1 MSITEAVVE
10 QAALDLLQELGWRYE
25 DPADIAPD
33 GPGKRR
39 TSNGEVILPGLLQEA
54 ARRINPHIPQEAL
67 LAALKQVQVTQTPS
81 LIAEN
86 RRIHSLLVAGIDIEY
101 RRPDGSIRG
110 DKLRLIDF
118 ADPANNDLMVTN
130 QFTVVENG
138 HNRRPDVVVFVNG
151 LPLVVIELK
160 NAASETAT
168 LADAFHQLQTYKQQ
182 IPALFRTN
190 ALLIISDGLLARVGS
205 LSAAEDRFMP
215 WRSVT
220 GARDDF
226 TPEGPREMQTLLRGV
241 LEPAYFL
248 QLLRDF
254 TVFGDRGDGIF
265 KIIAGYHQFHG
276 ARKALESAINAASEA
291 GGRKIGVIWHT
302 QGSGKS
308 LLMAFFAGLLA
319 RAPAL
324 KNPTV
329 LVVTD
334 RNDLD
339 DQLFATFSL
348 CRDLIRQTPEQ
359 IRDRDD
365 LREKLDRQSGGVL
378 FSTLQKFSPKA
389 EEETFPCLSARK
401 NIIVIADEAH
411 RSQYGFEAR
420 LNRDTGALG
429 YGYAHYLRQALP
441 NASFAG
447 FTGTPIEAAD
457 VNTPAVFGDYVD
469 IYDISRAVEDKAT
482 VPIYYESRLARVEL
496 RTEKLPEIDAA
507 VDALFDDETLSE
519 QEKAKSGWSSVERL
533 VGAPP
538 RLEKVA
544 RDIVEH
550 FEARLEAL
558 AGKGMVVCMSR
569 AICVALYEQIIA
581 RRPGWHSED
590 DGEGAVKIVMT
601 GSAADPLE
609 WQPHIGSKMRRDLLA
624 KRARDP
630 EDPLKLVIV
639 RDMWLTGFDAPAMH
653 TMYID
658 KPMRGHGL
666 MQAIARVNRV
676 FRDKPGGLVVDYI
689 GIGQN
694 LKKALQ
700 NYTANDREQTGI
712 DEEEAV
718 SALKERVER
727 ARNFFSGFDYQPG
740 LTGPAQERLRALA
753 GTVEWVLRKQKERAD
768 AASDEKAKKAAR
780 NAYADLV
787 ANLSKAF
794 ALAAASDYAQTVK
807 EEVGFFQAVNAALL
821 KSSDKTGKSTRDREF
836 AIGQLIAEAIA
847 DANIIDVLQAAG
859 MTSPEISVLSE
870 EFLSEI
876 QSMEHKNLALEAL
889 KKLLAGEIRAR
900 RKKNVVEAKSFSE
913 RLEAAVARY
922 HANALTSLE
931 MIQELID
938 MARDLRDSVRRGDD
952 LGLSEEELAFYDA
965 LAQNQSAVEVL
976 GNEELR
982 KIAHVLVAQLQ
993 RNVTVDWHLKESA
1006 RARLRLLVRRILK
1019 KYGYPPDLAPVAV
1032 STVLSQAETL
1042 LQWSTAR

>member
-1 MSITEAVVE
+1 MSITEALVE
-10 QAALDLLQELGWRYE
+10 RAALDLLQELGWRYE

-33 GPGKRR
+33 GPDKRR
-39 TSNGEVILPGLLQEA
+39 TSNGEVILSGLLEEA

-67 LAALKQVQVTQTPS
+67 LAALKQVRVTETPS

-86 RRIHSLLVAGIDIEY
+86 RRIHSLLVAGIDVEY

-138 HNRRPDVVVFVNG
+138 HNRRPDVVAFVNG

-160 NAASETAT
+160 NPASETAT
-168 LADAFHQLQTYKQQ
+168 LADAFHQLQTYKQE

-190 ALLIISDGLLARVGS
+190 ALLITSDGLLARVGS

-215 WRSVT
+215 WRTVT
-220 GARDDF
+220 GTRDDF
-226 TPEGPREMQTLLRGV
+226 TPEGPREMPTLLRGV

-276 ARKALESAINAASEA
+276 ARKALARAINAASEA

-308 LLMAFFAGLLA
+308 FLMAFFAGLLA

-389 EEETFPCLSARK
+389 EEERFPCLSLRK

-457 VNTPAVFGDYVD
+457 VNTPAVFGEYVD

-519 QEKAKSGWSSVERL
+519 QERAKAGWSRVERL

-544 RDIVEH
+544 RDIVGH

-569 AICVALYEQIIA
+569 AICVALYRQIIEQ
-581 RRPGWHSED
+581 RPDWHSED
-590 DGEGAVKIVMT
+590 DREGVVKIVMT

-609 WQPHIGSKMRRDLLA
+609 WQPHIGGKMRRDLLA

-630 EDPLKLVIV
+630 ADPLRLVIV
-639 RDMWLTGFDAPAMH
+639 RDMWLTGFDAPDMH

-700 NYTANDREQTGI
+700 HYTANDREQTGI

-718 SALKERVER
+718 AALTELVER
-727 ARNFFSGFDYQPG
+727 ARHFFSGFDYQPG
-740 LTGPAQERLRALA
+740 LTGPAPERLHALA
-753 GTVEWVLRKQKERAD
+753 GAIEWVLQKQKERAG
-768 AASDEKAKKAAR
+768 AAPDEKAKKAAL
-780 NAYADLV
+780 NHYADLV

-794 ALAAASDYAQTVK
+794 ALAAASDYARTVK
-807 EEVGFFQAVNAALL
+807 DEVGFFQAVGAALL
-821 KSSDKTGKSTRDREF
+821 KSSDQTGKSTRDREF

-847 DANIIDVLQAAG
+847 DTGIIDVLQAAG

-876 QSMEHKNLALEAL
+876 QSMDHKNLALEAL

-900 RKKNVVEAKSFSE
+900 QKKNVVEAKAFSE

-952 LGLSEEELAFYDA
+952 LGLGEEELAFYDA

-982 KIAHVLVAQLQ
+982 KIAHVLVKQLQ
-993 RNVTVDWHLKESA
+993 QNVTVDWHLKESA
-1006 RARLRLLVRRILK
+1006 RARLRILVRRILK

-1032 STVLSQAETL
+1032 NTVLSQAETL
-1042 LQWSTAR
+1042 LQWSAAR

>member
-1 MSITEAVVE
+1 MITRCA
-10 QAALDLLQELGWRYE
+10 
-25 DPADIAPD
+25 I
-33 GPGKRR
+33 
-39 TSNGEVILPGLLQEA
+39 
-54 ARRINPHIPQEAL
+54 
-67 LAALKQVQVTQTPS
+67 
-81 LIAEN
+81 
-86 RRIHSLLVAGIDIEY
+86 
-101 RRPDGSIRG
+101 
-110 DKLRLIDF
+110 
-118 ADPANNDLMVTN
+118 
-130 QFTVVENG
+130 
-138 HNRRPDVVVFVNG
+138 
-151 LPLVVIELK
+151 
-160 NAASETAT
+160 TAI
-168 LADAFHQLQTYKQQ
+168 TYVK
-182 IPALFRTN
+182 AKVRMH
-190 ALLIISDGLLARVGS
+190 
-205 LSAAEDRFMP
+205 E
-215 WRSVT
+215 
-220 GARDDF
+220 
-226 TPEGPREMQTLLRGV
+226 
-241 LEPAYFL
+241 
-248 QLLRDF
+248 
-254 TVFGDRGDGIF
+254 
-265 KIIAGYHQFHG
+265 YHQFHG
-276 ARKALESAINAASEA
+276 ARKALVSAIDAASEQ

-308 LLMAFFAGLLA
+308 FLMAFFAGLLA
-319 RAPAL
+319 RDPAL

-389 EEETFPCLSARK
+389 EEERFPCLSARK

-411 RSQYGFEAR
+411 RSQYGFGAK
-420 LNRDTGALG
+420 LNRDTGARR

-457 VNTPAVFGDYVD
+457 VNTPAVFGEYVD

-496 RTEKLPEIDAA
+496 QTEKLPEIDAA

-519 QEKAKSGWSSVERL
+519 QEKARWSRVERL

-544 RDIVEH
+544 QDIVTH
-550 FEARLEAL
+550 FEARLQAL

-581 RRPGWHSED
+581 RRPDWHSED
-590 DGEGAVKIVMT
+590 DREGAIKIVMT
-601 GSAADPLE
+601 GSASDPPE
-609 WQPHIGSKMRRDLLA
+609 WQPHIGGKMRRDLLA

-630 EDPLKLVIV
+630 DDSLKLVIV
-639 RDMWLTGFDAPAMH
+639 CDMWLTGFDAPGMH

-658 KPMRGHGL
+658 KLMCGHGL

-718 SALKERVER
+718 AALTEWVER

-740 LTGPAQERLRALA
+740 LTGAARERLQVLA
-753 GTVEWVLRKQKERAD
+753 GAVEWVLQKQKERAD
-768 AASDEKAKKAAR
+768 AASDEKARKAAR

-787 ANLSKAF
+787 VSLSKAF
-794 ALAAASDYAQTVK
+794 ALAAASDYAQKVK
-807 EEVGFFQAVNAALL
+807 EEVGFFQAVNAALS
-821 KSSDKTGKSTRDREF
+821 KPSDKTGKSTRDREF

-847 DANIIDVLQAAG
+847 DTNIIDVLQATG
-859 MTSPEISVLSE
+859 MRSPEISVLSE

-889 KKLLAGEIRAR
+889 KKLLSGEIRAR
-900 RKKNVVEAKSFSE
+900 RKKNVVEAKAFSE
-913 RLEAAVARY
+913 RLAAAVARY

-938 MARDLRDSVRRGDD
+938 MARDLRDSVQRGDD
-952 LGLSEEELAFYDA
+952 LGLGEEELAFYDA
-965 LAQNQSAVEVL
+965 LAQNQSAVQVL

-982 KIAHVLVAQLQ
+982 RIAHVLVEQLQ
-993 RNVTVDWHLKESA
+993 QNVTVDWHLKESA
-1006 RARLRLLVRRILK
+1006 RARLRNLVRRILK
-1019 KYGYPPDLAPVAV
+1019 KYGYPPDLAPVAI